1 LKPGDSKC
9 ESYNFLQS
17 QASSVDWFFLSLA
30 GAASMAVTG
39 VIDKFVMGKYVRNPL
54 VYLIALVVLQQVF
67 VVPILVYAGWGFVYP
82 QSIYALAAGFAQV
95 ILWGAYLRALQI
107 EETSRVAAMVYVF
120 PVFVFLGSFVF
131 LGETLTIKDYA
142 GGTLLVLSAFLV
154 SYRPAKKNG
163 RRGLSPALKYM
174 AVFWVFTA
182 TFALAAKYL
191 LSFMNEW
198 HLLLWTSLGG
208 FLTVLPLLGWGEIR
222 KEVSEYLR
230 ISPYIFSVLIAD
242 ELFDFLGRSAF
253 IFAYSLGSVA
263 LVSSVSALQP
273 FITLFYVVLLGLF
286 VPGILTEEM
295 DRKTI
300 GLKIAAILLIVAG
313 VYLVS

>member
-1 LKPGDSKC
+1 
-9 ESYNFLQS
+9 
-17 QASSVDWFFLSLA
+17 
-30 GAASMAVTG
+30 
-39 VIDKFVMGKYVRNPL
+39 
-54 VYLIALVVLQQVF
+54 
-67 VVPILVYAGWGFVYP
+67 
-82 QSIYALAAGFAQV
+82 
-95 ILWGAYLRALQI
+95 
-107 EETSRVAAMVYVF
+107 
-120 PVFVFLGSFVF
+120 
-131 LGETLTIKDYA
+131 LGEILTIKDYA

-154 SYRPAKKNG
+154 SYKPAKKDG
-163 RRGLSPALKYM
+163 RKGFSPALKYM

-182 TFALAAKYL
+182 AFALAAKYL

-242 ELFDFLGRSAF
+242 EIFDFLGRSAF

>member
-1 LKPGDSKC
+1 
-9 ESYNFLQS
+9 
-17 QASSVDWFFLSLA
+17 
-30 GAASMAVTG
+30 
-39 VIDKFVMGKYVRNPL
+39 
-54 VYLIALVVLQQVF
+54 
-67 VVPILVYAGWGFVYP
+67 VPILVYAGWGFVYP

-120 PVFVFLGSFVF
+120 PVFVFLGAFVF
-131 LGETLTIKDYA
+131 LGEILTIKDYA

-154 SYRPAKKNG
+154 SYKPAKKDG
-163 RRGLSPALKYM
+163 RKGFSPALKYM

-182 TFALAAKYL
+182 AFALAAKYL

-300 GLKIAAILLIVAG
+300 ALKIAAILLIVAG

>member
-1 LKPGDSKC
+1 
-9 ESYNFLQS
+9 
-17 QASSVDWFFLSLA
+17 VDWFFLSLA

-39 VIDKFVMGKYVRNPL
+39 VIDKFVIGKYVRNPL
-54 VYLIALVVLQQVF
+54 VYLVALVVLQQVF

-82 QSIYALAAGFAQV
+82 ESIYAMVAGFAQV
-95 ILWGAYLRALQI
+95 ILWAAYLQALQI
-107 EETSRVAAMVYVF
+107 EETSRVAALVYVF
-120 PVFVFLGSFVF
+120 PVFVFLGAFVF
-131 LGETLTIKDYA
+131 LGETLTAKDYA
-142 GGTLLVLSAFLV
+142 GGFLLVSSAFLV
-154 SYRPAKKNG
+154 SYRPAKKG
-163 RRGLSPALKYM
+163 ESVVFSPALKYM

-182 TFALAAKYL
+182 SYALAAKYL
-191 LSFMNEW
+191 LAVMNEW
-198 HLLLWTSLGG
+198 HLILWTSLGG
-208 FLTVLPLLGWGEIR
+208 FMMVLPLLGWGTIR

-230 ISPYIFSVLIAD
+230 ISPYIFSVLMAD

-286 VPGILTEEM
+286 VPGILPEEM
-295 DRKTI
+295 DRRTI
-300 GLKIAAILLIVAG
+300 ALKIAAILLIVAG